1 MVSKRIVLL
10 TCLLLFPLCAFA
22 QEKVQTYVIKKGDT
36 LWGISQRFLTDPY
49 YWPNL
54 WANNPFVTNPHLIYP
69 GQKIAIYDDRIEILP
84 AGAEQV
90 LVDGTRVVA
99 QPLPAMEEAV
109 TVKTMA
115 GVRGFVSEDEL
126 DAAGTLVDTVDNRL
140 LISTGETVFLDMEE
154 LSESRPG
161 DVFSLFE
168 TKEEILHPVTN
179 KRFGYRVAEL
189 GTVQIASIDD
199 HTATGIITS
208 AFFEIQ
214 RGAKV
219 RPHHPAQSEIELRR
233 AQAPLSGVLLDD
245 QEGKIA
251 ISQYDTIFIDMGS
264 EDGLQVGNL
273 LNISRPRQASALGLK
288 TELQLPEVL
297 LGSAIVLETRPKT
310 AAALVLKSA
319 DPLFRGDHVSTV
331 FE

>member
-1 MVSKRIVLL
+1 MVFKRIVIL

-22 QEKVQTYVIKKGDT
+22 QGKVQTYVIKKGDT

-69 GQKIAIYDDRIEILP
+69 GQKIAIYDDRIEIVP
-84 AGAEQV
+84 AGAENV
-90 LVDGTRVVA
+90 LSDGTQVVA
-99 QPLPAMEEAV
+99 QALPVVEEAV
-109 TVKTMA
+109 TIRTMA
-115 GVRGFVSEDEL
+115 GVRGFVSQGEL

-140 LISTGETVFLDMEE
+140 LISTGETVFLDMKD
-154 LSESRPG
+154 LTGTLPG
-161 DVFSLFE
+161 EMFSLFE
-168 TKEEILHPVTN
+168 TKEEIIHPVTG

-189 GTVQIASIDD
+189 GTVQIASIDN
-199 HTATGIITS
+199 HTATGVITS
-208 AFFEIQ
+208 AFFEIE
-214 RGAKV
+214 RGTKV
-219 RPHHPAQSEIELRR
+219 LPYHPTQAEIELRK

-245 QEGKIA
+245 QEGKIS
-251 ISQYDTIFIDMGS
+251 ISQYDTIFIDLGS

-288 TELQLPEVL
+288 SDLQLPEVL
-297 LGSAIVLETRPKT
+297 LGSAVVLETRPKT
-310 AAALVLKSA
+310 SAALVLKSA